1 MQMST
6 TYLIVYAW
14 NGSDKS
20 DIETDVMNVTKK
32 DSDQYGND
40 RNIKDKV
47 KRDLNLEKYE
57 KQNEQTNK
65 GTRKCPIKISDNI
78 LWN

>member
-1 MQMST
+1 
-6 TYLIVYAW
+6 
-14 NGSDKS
+14 
-20 DIETDVMNVTKK
+20 MNVTKK